1 MNIVKSTLVISALI
15 AGALPV
21 MAQQT
26 RVNSSGG
33 TSPHETTSQVF
44 DNARNNRV
52 TITYGRP
59 FTKDPRSGA
68 ARKIWG
74 TLVPYGRPWRMGSDE
89 ATTLVAQKGIE
100 IGGKTIPAG
109 VYTLYMIP
117 SETGASQLVFSSA
130 LGGWGIPVDTAHD
143 VAKVDLTKTTLDKPV
158 DQFTITVDKNPAGGG
173 VLKLS
178 WETTEFS
185 VPFTIQK

>member
-1 MNIVKSTLVISALI
+1 MNIVKSTLVITALI
-15 AGALPV
+15 AGALPAL
-21 MAQQT
+21 AQQT
-26 RVNSSGG
+26 KVNSTGG
-33 TSPHETTSQVF
+33 ISPHETTSQVF

-59 FTKDPRSGA
+59 YTKDPRSGA

-74 TLVPYGRPWRMGSDE
+74 GLVPYGRPWRMGSDE
-89 ATTLVAQKGIE
+89 ATTLVSQKGIE

-117 SETGASQLVFSSA
+117 SETGTSQLVFSSA

-143 VAKVDLTKTTLDKPV
+143 LVKVDLTKATLDKPV
-158 DQFTITVDKNPAGGG
+158 DQFTIAIDKNPSGGG
-173 VLKLS
+173 ILKLS